1 MKNIPNI
8 ISCLRIA
15 SAPILL
21 YLAYIG
27 LRLPFL
33 VILIMALATDA
44 LDGYVARR
52 FDAATNLGAKLDSFG
67 DMAIYFAMPWC
78 AWWLL
83 PQIVYLEAIYVLIA
97 FCGYVLPMLAGLL
110 KFKTFPSYHTWG
122 SKISAH
128 VMAYAIIIVFLT
140 GVTWFFRAA
149 ALFQAMVGSEC
160 ILITLRLPVLQSNVK
175 SLWHVRKQLS
185 KNSA

>member
-1 MKNIPNI
+1 MKKIPNI
-8 ISCLRIA
+8 ISYLRIA
-15 SAPILL
+15 SAPVLL
-21 YLAYIG
+21 YLAYLG

-33 VILIMALATDA
+33 VVLIIALATDA

-83 PQIVYLEAIYVLIA
+83 PHFMHAEAIFVLIA
-97 FCGYVLPMLAGLL
+97 FGGYVLPMIVGFL
-110 KFKTFPSYHTWG
+110 KFKTIPSYHTWG

-128 VMAYAIIIVFLT
+128 VMAYAIVLVFLT
-140 GVTWFFRAA
+140 GITMFFRVA
-149 ALFQAMVGSEC
+149 ALFQAVVGCEC
-160 ILITLRLPVLQSNVK
+160 ILITMQLSAPQSNVK
-175 SLWHVRKQLS
+175 SFWHVSTR
-185 KNSA
+185 